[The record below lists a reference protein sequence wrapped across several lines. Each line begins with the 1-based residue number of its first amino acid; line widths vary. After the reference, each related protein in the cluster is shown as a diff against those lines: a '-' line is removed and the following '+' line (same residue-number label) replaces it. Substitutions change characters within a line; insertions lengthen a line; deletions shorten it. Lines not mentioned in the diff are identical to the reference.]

1 MGLDSGTGS
10 GGATVFGIILV
21 VSSFPLLYW
30 NEGRAIQSEVALGE
44 EGSGVHSLT
53 NPSQV
58 DPANEGKLVHVTGR
72 ATTEEVLSDAE
83 FGISEQAIWL
93 ERTAQIYQWHEDPQ
107 LTRDRTPVLPDSNQR
122 VQRQFTFDDLYWKSW
137 SLEPVAS
144 DHFIFPMS
152 VHTTPRVSHKNPAVT
167 PFWKAGH
174 GWTAREV
181 RLGGYILPPALVS
194 QIDAREPI
202 PINTALLDR
211 VPAPLRQQLQIREGF
226 FYNGRLTCLYLARDP
241 SQSEVQIG
249 DIRFSFRVI
258 RPAVVSILARQV
270 NKSFMPFT
278 ASNGTELFRLIMGEQ
293 SASSMFDIQQAE
305 SSSSAWGLRVVGF
318 GLLFFGLVICLQ
330 NTVDKVLVTPAAIA
344 FLLTLCTIA
353 AAWMTHRPFVA
364 LSLLAVAAV
373 VTYGLCR
380 PIISY
385 REIDPDRGARRR
397 KLRVPVSPP
406 LTSRVNSSLHSSSL
420 SQQIHGSVLTSLVGE
435 TERISQGRALDH
447 FLRLLDVTRELHA
460 HREVCSAVQ

>member
-1 MGLDSGTGS
+1 M
-10 GGATVFGIILV
+10 GIILV
-21 VSSFPLLYW
+21 IGSFPLLYW

-44 EGSGVHSLT
+44 EGSGVHSVT
-53 NPSQV
+53 DPSQV
-58 DPANEGKLVHVTGR
+58 NPANEGKLVHVTGR

-83 FGISEQAIWL
+83 FGISEQAICL
-93 ERTAQIYQWHEDPQ
+93 ERVAQIYQWHEDPR
-107 LTRDRTPVLPDSNQR
+107 LTRDRTPVLPDSNQSL
-122 VQRQFTFDDLYWKSW
+122 QRQFTFDDLYWKSW

-144 DHFIFPMS
+144 DNFVFPMS
-152 VHTTPRVSHKNPAVT
+152 LHTTPRVSHKNPAVT

-174 GWTAREV
+174 VWNAREV

-194 QIDAREPI
+194 QIDGRERI
-202 PINTALLDR
+202 PISTALLDR
-211 VPAPLRQQLQIREGF
+211 VPAPLRKQLQIREGSF
-226 FYNGRLTCLYLARDP
+226 DNGPTTTCLYLARDP
-241 SQSEVQIG
+241 SQSKVQIG

-270 NKSFMPFT
+270 KNSFAPFT
-278 ASNGTELFRLIMGEQ
+278 ASNGTQLFRLMMGEQ
-293 SASSMFDIQQAE
+293 SASSMFDIQHAE

-373 VTYGLCR
+373 GTYGLCR

-385 REIDPDRGARRR
+385 RDDDSTGVARRR
-397 KLRVPVSPP
+397 KRVSRSPA
-406 LTSRVNSSLHSSSL
+406 TD
-420 SQQIHGSVLTSLVGE
+420 E
-435 TERISQGRALDH
+435 QG
-447 FLRLLDVTRELHA
+447 
-460 HREVCSAVQ
+460 